1 MGEAVAFGHLHAEEL
16 GVHALAEVVNGTRA
30 SMVVLDAARRV
41 VWCNPAACTLFES
54 PLQRLQ
60 GRDVLELFVPG
71 DAHHLVPRLAPSSQD
86 GAAVFTGVVRTAQQ
100 AERDVTATT
109 TTVHQGSRPLV
120 VLTMFDD
127 TTAHGAARTG
137 AALVQTT
144 RSTGTTM
151 TVVESLR
158 RIAEHVVAGSHV
170 SWCGFVA
177 HRRSAPLVDSLTSG
191 AITHGAAPGLPVVI
205 PDAHSRW
212 REQPETQEFASSI
225 TGAPW
230 RNAVCVPLAWKNR
243 VVGLCVLTLPVT
255 LTMLGED
262 DLAFA
267 AALADHATL
276 AVVNVELSAAADAA
290 ASHAERERLA
300 RDLHDSISQALF
312 SMTMHASA
320 ARLALGPAGVDLQS
334 PVATALA
341 ELTALARGALAQM
354 RALIFDLRPDALA
367 DEGLVAAL
375 TMQAKAVSAR
385 SGVPVAVRCGDEH
398 PIADPDTEARVYQ
411 QAVQAI
417 RDALDLST
425 DPPEGILVDVSAGR
439 VRVTVSRCG
448 APATTTSL
456 SMQASVD
463 S

>member
-1 MGEAVAFGHLHAEEL
+1 M
-16 GVHALAEVVNGTRA
+16 HALAEVVDGTRA
-30 SMVVLDAARRV
+30 PMVILDAARRV

-60 GRDVLELFVPG
+60 GRDVLEFFVPG
-71 DAHHLVPRLAPSSQD
+71 DALHLIPRLAPSSPD

-100 AERDVTATT
+100 AEREVTATT

-120 VLTMFDD
+120 VLTMCDD
-127 TTAHGAARTG
+127 TTAHSAARTG

-144 RSTGTTM
+144 RTTGTTA
-151 TVVESLR
+151 TVAESLR

-177 HRRSAPLVDSLTSG
+177 VRDRVAQLAAPLTGG
-191 AITHGAAPGLPVVI
+191 AVTPGAAPGLPVVI
-205 PDAHSRW
+205 PDARSRW
-212 REQPETQEFASSI
+212 RRQPETREFASSI
-225 TGAPW
+225 TGALW

-255 LTMLGED
+255 LTTLGEA

-320 ARLALGPAGVDLQS
+320 ARLALGPAGVDSQS
-334 PVATALA
+334 PVATALS
-341 ELTALARGALAQM
+341 ELTTLARGALAQM
-354 RALIFDLRPDALA
+354 RALIFDLRPDALT

-398 PIADPDTEARVYQ
+398 PITDPDTGARVYE
-411 QAVQAI
+411 QAVQAM
-417 RDALDLST
+417 RDAIDPST
-425 DPPEGILVDVSAGR
+425 DPPEGIVVDVSASR

-448 APATTTSL
+448 VPATTTSI
-456 SMQASVD
+456 SMPCACPPR
-463 S
+463 